1 MRARLVVVEPG
12 VSSPLEPAEAA
23 DHNHVLLFA
32 ADESPSDFHARL
44 RQRVSTVGR
53 SPHQLSDVTYL
64 VGQHREANWTVR
76 RRLLADLCEVLQ
88 ADGRVAVVAP
98 QSDASDVLGC
108 LGDLQAARAAGPS
121 MRAIFTPAGVAAQDG
136 AP

>member
-1 MRARLVVVEPG
+1 MEPG
-12 VSSPLEPAEAA
+12 VSSPLEPVEAA

-53 SPHQLSDVTYL
+53 SPHRLSDVTYL
-64 VGQHREANWTVR
+64 VGQHSEATWTVR

-88 ADGRVAVVAP
+88 ADGHVAVVAP

-108 LGDLQAARAAGPS
+108 LGDLQAARSAGPS
-121 MRAIFTPAGVAAQDG
+121 LRAIFTSGGAIAQEG
-136 AP
+136 AL